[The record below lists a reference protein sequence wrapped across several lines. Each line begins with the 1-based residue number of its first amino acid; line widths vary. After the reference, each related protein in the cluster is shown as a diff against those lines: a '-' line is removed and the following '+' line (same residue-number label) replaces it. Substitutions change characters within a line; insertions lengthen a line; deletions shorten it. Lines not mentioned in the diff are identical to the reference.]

1 MTPLTA
7 TDITAIVGAVTDPI
21 SANFVAILT
30 ILATVAGI
38 GLIFKYVKK
47 GAK

>member
-7 TDITAIVGAVTDPI
+7 LEITDIVSAVTAPL

-38 GLIFKYVKK
+38 GLVFKYVKK